1 MSIIRGLPRWTGERT
16 LSVRG
21 QLETLTWRQYRRR
34 CGEIR
39 RIWIK
44 VVEET
49 PSGEVIDFGA
59 GELSLEEE
67 RGIVGKDTAGALMD
81 ALRGYQ
87 GEG

>member
-16 LSVRG
+16 LVVRG
-21 QLETLTWRQYRRR
+21 QLETLTWRQYRKR

-44 VVEET
+44 VVADD
-49 PSGEVIDFGA
+49 GAIDFGA
-59 GELSLEEE
+59 DELSLEEE
-67 RGIVGKDTAGALMD
+67 RGIAGKDTPGALMD

-87 GEG
+87 EEG